1 MLRAC
6 HVISNSLYED
16 GFYFFIQKLFFFSN
30 KSISFWNILCAP
42 VIEKINNKNQSCG
55 GVIKFKLSDGI
66 EACVMISKTSIAL
79 KMYCL
84 PLVFLI
90 I

>member
-1 MLRAC
+1 M
-6 HVISNSLYED
+6 
-16 GFYFFIQKLFFFSN
+16 
-30 KSISFWNILCAP
+30 P
-42 VIEKINNKNQSCG
+42 VIEKINNKNQSSG
-55 GVIKFKLSDGI
+55 RVIGFKLSDGI
-66 EACVMISKTSIAL
+66 ESCVMISKISIAL